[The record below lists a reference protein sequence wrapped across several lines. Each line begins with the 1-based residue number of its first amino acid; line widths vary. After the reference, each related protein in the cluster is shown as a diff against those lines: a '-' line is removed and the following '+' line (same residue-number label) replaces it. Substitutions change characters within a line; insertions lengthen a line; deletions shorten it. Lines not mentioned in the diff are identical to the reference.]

1 MLNEKIKNLRLSYRL
16 NQVELGKALGVT
28 KQCVSNWENDNIQPS
43 VDMLVKIARYF
54 NVSADYLLD
63 LSEGKNID
71 VSDLDDDAIAHIR
84 MIIDDI
90 RGRK

>member
-43 VDMLVKIARYF
+43 EQSYIYAAESVQPISSQNAL
-54 NVSADYLLD
+54 
-63 LSEGKNID
+63 GP
-71 VSDLDDDAIAHIR
+71 
-84 MIIDDI
+84 
-90 RGRK
+90 